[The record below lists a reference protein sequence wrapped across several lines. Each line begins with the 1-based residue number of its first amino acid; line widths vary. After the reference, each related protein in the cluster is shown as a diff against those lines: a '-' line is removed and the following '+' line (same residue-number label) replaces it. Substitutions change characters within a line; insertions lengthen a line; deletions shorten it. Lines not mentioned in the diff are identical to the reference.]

1 METEA
6 AFVKDLL
13 TSDIENMIVDVR
25 LISTVEENS
34 ATHSFVEALKKM
46 GILFVYEI

>member
-13 TSDIENMIVDVR
+13 TSAIENVIVDVR
-25 LISTVEENS
+25 LISTAEENT
-34 ATHSFVEALKKM
+34 ATHTFVEALK
-46 GILFVYEI
+46 ITPNLFVHEV